1 MRSTAKIA
9 AEIKTA
15 FSTAYAASVKK
26 PTQRQ
31 REMTAATAAT
41 MAAMAETGK
50 EINVFQTRSQL
61 KKRIRYLEWEV
72 KLSDESGLKKAR
84 GVFCIGCAHA
94 VWYQHGD
101 FSKKVIGCDV
111 DIPCKDFSR
120 TAGTYATRSE

>member
-1 MRSTAKIA
+1 
-9 AEIKTA
+9 
-15 FSTAYAASVKK
+15 
-26 PTQRQ
+26 
-31 REMTAATAAT
+31 MTAATAAT

-72 KLSDESGLKKAR
+72 NALQQTLKLSDESGLKKAR